1 MLQAL
6 FNVERIHGGNVLND
20 VKQSLKVNRRSVEG
34 DTRECS
40 AITVAIN
47 DSKKISILRYIIS
60 ESQNEIFHD
69 DVQIEF
75 DESLKNQ
82 TLSGGDVN
90 CFG

>member
-6 FNVERIHGGNVLND
+6 FNVERIHGGNVLSD

-47 DSKKISILRYIIS
+47 DSKKFRSYDISFPNPKMKFSMTTSRS
-60 ESQNEIFHD
+60 
-69 DVQIEF
+69 
-75 DESLKNQ
+75 SLMNP
-82 TLSGGDVN
+82 
-90 CFG
+90 